1 MSRFRQPS
9 ILPGFR
15 ADAGLHH
22 LLLERDRADPLAALI
37 IKGSSPEPGQA
48 QGHPARPARDRFLS
62 PGRDFGAAL
71 LAAVVNAI
79 FGFIVAWTLVRYE
92 FPGRRLVDALIDLPF
107 PLPTAGMSIALTA
120 VFAPNGWL
128 GEKLAS
134 VGVQVAY
141 TWIGVVVAL
150 ILIGLPFVVRS
161 VQPALIE
168 VQRDLEDA
176 AETLGASPWQI
187 FRRIILLPAVLPAVL
202 TRFTLAFARGI
213 GEYGSVVFIS
223 GNLPMKT
230 RSHTALIVIKLEQ
243 FRMQA
248 AAALGLAMLV
258 MSFDH
263 AVRDQPGAGLG
274 APTSRGGGSLMA
286 GAAHIVEER
295 RRVEAGARGAHRAD
309 PGRCRVPGAAPA
321 RAARRRS

>member
-1 MSRFRQPS
+1 VL
-9 ILPGFR
+9 I
-15 ADAGLHH
+15 
-22 LLLERDRADPLAALI
+22 PLAALV
-37 IKGSSPEPGQA
+37 IKGSTPGFTELKEILLDPRA
-48 QGHPARPARDRFLS
+48 VASYRLS
-62 PGRDFGAAL
+62 FGAAL

-107 PLPTAGMSIALTA
+107 ALPTAVSGIALTA

-128 GEKLAS
+128 GLKLADF
-134 VGVQVAY
+134 GIQVAY

-187 FRRIILLPAVLPAVL
+187 FRRIIMPAVLPALL
-202 TRFTLAFARGI
+202 TGFTLAFARGI

-230 RSHTALIVIKLEQ
+230 EITPLLIVIKLEQ
-243 FRMQA
+243 FDYPA

-258 MSFDH
+258 MSFVMLF
-263 AVRDQPGAGLG
+263 AINLVQAW
-274 APTSRGGGSLMA
+274 S
-286 GAAHIVEER
+286 R
-295 RRVEAGARGAHRAD
+295 RRGAVA
-309 PGRCRVPGAAPA
+309 
-321 RAARRRS
+321 

>member
-9 ILPGFR
+9 ILPGF
-15 ADAGLHH
+15 GLT
-22 LLLERDRADPLAALI
+22 LGFSTFFLSAIVLIPLAALI
-37 IKGSSPEPGQA
+37 VKGSAPGLA
-48 QGHPARPARDRFLS
+48 ELKEILLDPRAIASYRLS
-62 PGRDFGAAL
+62 FGAAL

-107 PLPTAGMSIALTA
+107 ALPTAVSGIALTA

-128 GEKLAS
+128 GQKLAGF
-134 VGVQVAY
+134 GVQVAY

-176 AETLGASPWQI
+176 AETLGAGPFQI
-187 FRRIILLPAVLPAVL
+187 FRRIILPAVLPALL
-202 TRFTLAFARGI
+202 TGFTLAFARGV

-230 RSHTALIVIKLEQ
+230 EITPLLIVIKLEQ
-243 FRMQA
+243 FDYLA
-248 AAALGLAMLV
+248 AAALGLAMLA
-258 MSFDH
+258 MSFVMLF
-263 AVRDQPGAGLG
+263 AINLVQAWG
-274 APTSRGGGSLMA
+274 
-286 GAAHIVEER
+286 R
-295 RRVEAGARGAHRAD
+295 RRHVAV
-309 PGRCRVPGAAPA
+309 GR
-321 RAARRRS
+321 

>member
-9 ILPGFR
+9 ILPGF
-15 ADAGLHH
+15 GLT
-22 LLLERDRADPLAALI
+22 LGFTTFFLSAIVLIPLAALV
-37 IKGSSPEPGQA
+37 IKGSTPGFTELKEILLDPRA
-48 QGHPARPARDRFLS
+48 VASYRLS
-62 PGRDFGAAL
+62 FGAAL
-71 LAAVVNAI
+71 LAAVINAI

-107 PLPTAGMSIALTA
+107 ALPTAVSGIALTA

-128 GEKLAS
+128 GLKLAAF
-134 VGVQVAY
+134 GIQVAY

-187 FRRIILLPAVLPAVL
+187 FRRIIMPAVLPALL
-202 TRFTLAFARGI
+202 TGFTLAFARGI

-230 RSHTALIVIKLEQ
+230 EITPLLIVIKLEQ
-243 FRMQA
+243 FDYLA

-258 MSFDH
+258 MSFVMLF
-263 AVRDQPGAGLG
+263 AINLVQAWG
-274 APTSRGGGSLMA
+274 
-286 GAAHIVEER
+286 R
-295 RRVEAGARGAHRAD
+295 RRHVAAGR
-309 PGRCRVPGAAPA
+309 
-321 RAARRRS
+321 